1 LSNKITFEACID
13 SVASA
18 IAAQEGDADRVELCA
33 DLLEGGITPGAGTI
47 QLVRQRLTIP
57 LHLLIRPRGGDFCY
71 TDDEFA
77 VMQLDIEQART
88 LGADGV
94 VLGLLHPDGSID
106 RERTAVLVEHARP
119 LSVTFHR
126 AFDMARDPHQ
136 SLDTLIDL
144 GIDRLLTSGQ
154 EATALAGAD
163 LIAALIQQAGD
174 RIAIMA
180 GGGITE
186 QNAAEIVTRAHV
198 RELHATARES
208 ITSRMQYRNPRCT
221 MGGALPPEEFSWKVT
236 SAEKVR
242 AILRTFG

>member
-1 LSNKITFEACID
+1 MDQITFEACVD
-13 SVASA
+13 SVASSV
-18 IAAQEGDADRVELCA
+18 AAQQGGADRVELCA
-33 DLLEGGITPGAGTI
+33 DLIEGGITPGAGTI
-47 QLVRQRLTIP
+47 QLVRSRLTIP

-71 TDDEFA
+71 TDDEFE
-77 VMQLDIEQART
+77 VMCIDIEQART

-106 RERTAVLVEHARP
+106 RERTALLVEHARP

-136 SLDTLIDL
+136 SLNLLIDL

-154 EATALAGAD
+154 EATALEGAD
-163 LIAALIQQAGD
+163 LIAALVQQAQN

-180 GGGITE
+180 GGGISAE
-186 QNAAEIVTRAHV
+186 NAAEVVARTRV
-198 RELHATARES
+198 RELHATAREP
-208 ITSRMQYRNPRCT
+208 IDSRMQYRNPRCT
-221 MGGALPPEEFSWKVT
+221 MGGALPPEEFTWKIT

-242 AILRTFG
+242 AILRTIG